1 MTAMQVTINPSPV
14 EKAVRWLVPP
24 SALAAL
30 SAFLYISPAGVFG
43 KLDAVGYAV
52 CHRIASRSFH
62 IHDHQLPLCARCT
75 GEFMA
80 AALTLLFQIGFRGR
94 RSRLPSRPIVA
105 MLIVFAAA
113 FIIDGSNSYLY
124 LLKQTSE
131 SAFAG
136 IPNLYIPNNTL
147 RLLTGSGMGIALAA
161 VLFPIINQ
169 TLWLEPDPR
178 PALEWK
184 QFLAMSILVLVADLL
199 VLTGLPVFLYPAA
212 VLSVLG
218 VLALFIMV
226 FGMLWII
233 IMHLDN
239 TFNRVVD
246 FWLPAFAGLSL
257 CFMLITGIDLLR
269 FTLTG
274 TWGGFPGILG

>member
-1 MTAMQVTINPSPV
+1 MQATRTTFFY
-14 EKAVRWLVPP
+14 EKAVRWLVPA

-30 SAFLYISPAGVFG
+30 STFLYISPAGVFG

-62 IHDHQLPLCARCT
+62 VHDHQLPLCARCT

-80 AALTLLFQIGFRGR
+80 AALTLIYQIAFRGR

-105 MLIVFAAA
+105 VLIVFAAA

-131 SAFAG
+131 AAFAG
-136 IPNLYIPNNTL
+136 IPNLYLPNNTL

-169 TLWLEPDPR
+169 TLWLEPDPG
-178 PALEWK
+178 PALEWR
-184 QFLAMSILVLVADLL
+184 QFLAINALVLVADLL
-199 VLTGLPVFLYPAA
+199 ILTGLPAMLYSAA
-212 VLSVLG
+212 ILSVLG
-218 VLALFIMV
+218 VLSLFVMV
-226 FGMLWII
+226 FGILWII
-233 IMHLDN
+233 ILHQDN
-239 TFNRVVD
+239 TFNRISEL
-246 FWLPAFAGLSL
+246 WLPSLAGLTM
-257 CFMLITGIDLLR
+257 CFLLITGIDLAR

-274 TWGGFPGILG
+274 TWGGFPGIQG

>member
-1 MTAMQVTINPSPV
+1 MQDSIKPDPF
-14 EKAVRWLVPP
+14 EKAISWLVPP
-24 SALAAL
+24 AALAAL
-30 SAFLYISPAGVFG
+30 SAFLYISPEGFFG

-62 IHDHQLPLCARCT
+62 IHEHQLPLCARCT

-80 AALTLLFQIGFRGR
+80 AALTLICQMAFRGK
-94 RSRLPSRPIVA
+94 RSSLPSRPMVA
-105 MLIVFAAA
+105 VLVLFAAA

-131 SAFAG
+131 AAFAG

-184 QFLAMSILVLVADLL
+184 QFLAINVLVLVADLL
-199 VLTGLPVFLYPAA
+199 ILTGLPVFLYPAA

-218 VLALFIMV
+218 VLSLFVMV
-226 FGMLWII
+226 FGVLWII
-233 IMHLDN
+233 IMHHDN
-239 TFNRVVD
+239 TYRRAWD
-246 FWLPAFAGLSL
+246 FWLPALAGLTMTFL
-257 CFMLITGIDLLR
+257 LITGIDLFR
-269 FTLTG
+269 YTLTG
-274 TWGGFPGILG
+274 TWGGFPGIKG